1 MLFRLFSL
9 VLFLDLLA
17 VAAVA
22 QRFAVFEP
30 QNPAA
35 VPGMAELVRA
45 ELSKKIRILEPEM
58 AEAAFRSVEIADH
71 FNMSAEEAKRIGS
84 VVGCDRFVLIKTRIQ
99 RRAAAEKPE
108 HFEAYAVVYIVDSRT
123 GLLIDWLLNS
133 QEGRTI
139 GIAETSL
146 KADASS
152 LADSIAAKI
161 ISTGPAAAALNFPEP
176 PPERSPQAKEIKLP
190 VPYKRIK
197 PEYTSTAFFYG
208 IKATVDIEADI
219 DVDGS
224 IKGTRIVR
232 WAGYGLDQ
240 SVERAVRA
248 MNWRPAMLDGKPLP
262 MRVLLRYNFTKI
274 ERDEEP

>member
-9 VLFLDLLA
+9 VLFLDLIA

-58 AEAAFRSVEIADH
+58 AEAAFLSVEIADH
-71 FNMSAEEAKRIGS
+71 FNMSADEAKQIGS

-108 HFEAYAVVYIVDSRT
+108 HFEAYAAVYIVDTRT

-152 LADSIAAKI
+152 LADSIAARI